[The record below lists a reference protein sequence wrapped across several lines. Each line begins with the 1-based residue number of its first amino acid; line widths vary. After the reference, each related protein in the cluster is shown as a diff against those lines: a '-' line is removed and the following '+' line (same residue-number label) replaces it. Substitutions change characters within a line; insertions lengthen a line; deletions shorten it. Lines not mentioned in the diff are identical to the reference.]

1 MIENK
6 DLLILIVD
14 DNVNNL
20 KVLGTIL
27 SSRGFKIGI
36 AAGGQECFDFIE
48 KQPPDLIF
56 LDIMMPDIN
65 GFDVSLKLREDEKTA
80 SIPIIFVSALSN
92 PQQVLKAFEAGGS
105 DYITKPFNK
114 DEIVARALVHL
125 KSKKEKEMLLKKIE
139 LLEAELKHI

>member
-6 DLLILIVD
+6 DSLILIVD

-27 SSRGFKIGI
+27 SSRGFKIGL

-48 KQPPDLIF
+48 KQSPDLIF
-56 LDIMMPDIN
+56 LDIMMPEIN
-65 GFDVSLKLREDEKTA
+65 GFDVGLRLKDDEKTS

-92 PQQVLKAFEAGGS
+92 PQQIIKAFESGGS
-105 DYITKPFNK
+105 DYVTKPFNK

-125 KSKKEKEMLLKKIE
+125 NYKKEKELLKKQIE
-139 LLEAELKHI
+139 HLEAELKKS